1 MVFLEE
7 LLVATKE
14 HRKVL
19 ELSATT
25 TVEDQMQGILT
36 TNISFKSQ
44 MKETSRLRDITLI
57 KTLRCNLRKMALH
70 QEPEKPNNQKQL
82 WTHQLSWATLQVP
95 MEACSKIKALE
106 LIKVANWLVRFII
119 QLRKSKV
126 ILRII
131 FMLTII
137 VPSIE
142 TIFLSQIQIKRI
154 TKHQVIMKMER
165 TQLSKWSKVDHKFLG
180 KLDKDLKWR
189 GLKCWKISMRR
200 KIRCHNL

>member
-57 KTLRCNLRKMALH
+57 KTLRCNLRKMGLH

-82 WTHQLSWATLQVP
+82 
-95 MEACSKIKALE
+95 
-106 LIKVANWLVRFII
+106 
-119 QLRKSKV
+119 
-126 ILRII
+126 
-131 FMLTII
+131 
-137 VPSIE
+137 
-142 TIFLSQIQIKRI
+142 
-154 TKHQVIMKMER
+154 
-165 TQLSKWSKVDHKFLG
+165 
-180 KLDKDLKWR
+180 
-189 GLKCWKISMRR
+189 
-200 KIRCHNL
+200 